1 MPDEALE
8 PDENEMLLMVRRLVT
23 YLLKQE
29 CIPGC
34 CIHLFIPY
42 EKPIDPKIYKGGSS
56 AWNHWK

>member
-8 PDENEMLLMVRRLVT
+8 PDENEMLVMVRRLVT

-42 EKPIDPKIYKGGSS
+42 EKPIDPKDI
-56 AWNHWK
+56 